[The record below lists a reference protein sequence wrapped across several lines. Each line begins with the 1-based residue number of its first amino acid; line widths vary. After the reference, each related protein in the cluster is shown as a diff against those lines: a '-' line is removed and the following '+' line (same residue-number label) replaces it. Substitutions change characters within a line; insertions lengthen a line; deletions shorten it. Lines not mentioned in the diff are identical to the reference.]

1 MVMDLGNQNEKRRAP
16 RYPALSEHTVEFE
29 IPSAPIYQLKCQDV
43 SERGAG
49 VIVKPDSKFL
59 DLIKVDQQL
68 KVKLLSP
75 GGSQP
80 SQDIYQI
87 RIAHITQSSEGRF
100 KGHVVVGI
108 ELLHKISAY

>member
-1 MVMDLGNQNEKRRAP
+1 MEKALQNERRAAP
-16 RYPALSEHTVEFE
+16 RYPASSEHMVEFG
-29 IPSAPIYQLKCQDV
+29 IPGALIYQLKCQDV

-80 SQDIYQI
+80 SQGIYQI
-87 RIAHITQSSEGRF
+87 RIAHITESTEGRF
-100 KGHVVVGI
+100 KGHVVVGL
-108 ELLHKISAY
+108 ELLQKIADR